1 MGRSQMKYSEIEI
14 KRLLINKQDFIDEKG
29 YELLEDLLE
38 LDML

>member
-1 MGRSQMKYSEIEI
+1 MKYSEIEI